1 MCAIFGGI
9 GIKNL
14 DVLKKMSN
22 CMIHRG
28 PDKFSFYKYK
38 KIILANNRL
47 SIIDVKNGDQP
58 FFSED
63 KNYVIVF
70 NGTIF
75 NYLEIK
81 EYLEK
86 KKNKI
91 LL

>member
-75 NYLEIK
+75 NYL
-81 EYLEK
+81 
-86 KKNKI
+86 
-91 LL
+91 